1 LKTLFRDEQR
11 KVVASVLESTLSDVE
26 SVLHQLYEHNAP
38 LMRFLADLSAPL
50 PKALQAAAEFTLNMS
65 LRHAL
70 EADEINEDKIA
81 AFLQEAKDARVSLDT
96 AGLAYTVQKNIG
108 RACERLWA
116 DPEDLSLLGGLET
129 LIRLVRSLPFNVD
142 LWTAQNH
149 VCELLQRVYP
159 EIKRRADSGDENVH
173 DWLTMFK
180 NLGELLRVR
189 VDQ

>member
-1 LKTLFRDEQR
+1 
-11 KVVASVLESTLSDVE
+11 
-26 SVLHQLYEHNAP
+26 
-38 LMRFLADLSAPL
+38 MRFLANLSAPL

-70 EADEINEDKIA
+70 DADEINEDKVSALI
-81 AFLQEAKDARVSLDT
+81 QEAKDARVTLDT
-96 AGLAYTVQKNIG
+96 AGLAYTVQKNIA

-116 DPEDLSLLGGLET
+116 DPEDLSLLGGLES
-129 LIRLVRSLPFNVD
+129 LIRIVRALPFEVD

-159 EIKRRADSGDENVH
+159 EIKRRWDNGDESLH
-173 DWLTMFK
+173 DWLVMFR

-189 VDQ
+189 VA